1 MELADALLALE
12 EAAAVVD
19 ALLPDDE
26 NELDAICD
34 GWAPFPSS
42 ACSPIQRKRWQ
53 RDWLAWICDCGQR
66 WEARPAE
73 PSVDDLH
80 RVIVGWVLRT

>member
-1 MELADALLALE
+1 MELNDALLALE

-26 NELDAICD
+26 DELDAICD
-34 GWAPFPSS
+34 GWAPFPGS
-42 ACSPIQRKRWQ
+42 ACSLTSRKRWQ
-53 RDWLAWICDCGQR
+53 RDWIGWIQDCGQR

-73 PSVDDLH
+73 PSADDLH
-80 RVIVGWVLRT
+80 GVIVRWAQR